1 MFIIGVGLIAYSY
14 LGAFV
19 ALAGE
24 IERELYGPTP
34 VSSIVKI
41 LHHMNSGEIPQL
53 AGFLY
58 GGVFIIVI
66 AILYLVGLL
75 GKKSE
80 NDDRDPV

>member
-14 LGAFV
+14 LGAFIT
-19 ALAGE
+19 LASE

-34 VSSIVKI
+34 LSSIVKI
-41 LHHMNSGEIPQL
+41 LHHINSGEIPQL
-53 AGFLY
+53 AGYFY
-58 GGVFIIVI
+58 GGVFIIVV
-66 AILYLVGLL
+66 AGLYLVGLL